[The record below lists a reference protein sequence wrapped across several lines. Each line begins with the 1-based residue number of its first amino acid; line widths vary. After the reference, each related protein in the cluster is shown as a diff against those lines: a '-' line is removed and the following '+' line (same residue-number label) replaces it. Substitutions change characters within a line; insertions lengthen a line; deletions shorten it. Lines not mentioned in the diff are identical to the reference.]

1 MEASVMPLRFTL
13 AQLAVIGSSVI
24 GVGTG
29 GWYTLDALDA
39 RPVIEHEWILAQ
51 SDQND
56 VLKGIVESQQKISD
70 QLIQQQQQ
78 FSQSIME
85 LQFQTLDQKQAK
97 GVLDWHER
105 QQYCAI
111 AKKLDYVNIQ
121 GCN

>member
-1 MEASVMPLRFTL
+1 MPLRFTL
-13 AQLAVIGSSVI
+13 AQLAVIGSSVV

-29 GWYTLDALDA
+29 SWYTLDALDA
-39 RPVIEHEWILAQ
+39 RPVIEHEWMMAQ

-70 QLIQQQQQ
+70 ALIQQQQQ
-78 FSQSIME
+78 FSVSIME

-111 AKKLDYVNIQ
+111 AKKLDYSGVT
-121 GCN
+121 GCQ